1 MKKIRVP
8 EADGILIKLDNY
20 SKLTLVDIL
29 QKKPKISSTSGRHTL
44 VSLYP
49 VTG

>member
-29 QKKPKISSTSGRHTL
+29 QKNQRFHPL
-44 VSLYP
+44 VAGILWLVYIL
-49 VTG
+49 